1 MDFGYETASRKE
13 SVEVQRQTFPIIV
26 WGPASDSACG
36 HHFPGPGGS
45 KCQSL
50 PLWGNSV
57 LDGIREGMGQWS
69 EKGKDYENVFRLL
82 DF

>member
-26 WGPASDSACG
+26 WGPASDSAC
-36 HHFPGPGGS
+36 GS